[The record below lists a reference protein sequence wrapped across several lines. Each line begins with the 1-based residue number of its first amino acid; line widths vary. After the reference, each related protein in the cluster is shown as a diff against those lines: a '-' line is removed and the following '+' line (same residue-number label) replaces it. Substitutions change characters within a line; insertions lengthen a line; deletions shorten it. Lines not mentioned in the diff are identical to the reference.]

1 MTNRELVPQ
10 FDLADRMRKALRTS
24 DLGVQDMA
32 DYLGVARSTV
42 GKWINGH
49 INPSKQS
56 LRLWALRTGV
66 DFDWLVTGES
76 PHQLVA
82 DEGFAELPRLDSN
95 QQPAGYRP
103 ESWAW
108 STTAA
113 DGLAAAA

>member
-56 LRLWALRTGV
+56 LRLWAMRTGV
-66 DFDWLVTGES
+66 DFNWLVTGQS
-76 PHQLVA
+76 PHQLDA
-82 DEGFAELPRLDSN
+82 DEGFALLPRLDSN
-95 QQPAGYRP
+95 QKPAGYWP
-103 ESWAW
+103 ERTAW
-108 STTAA
+108 TELRRE
-113 DGLAAAA
+113 DLAAAA